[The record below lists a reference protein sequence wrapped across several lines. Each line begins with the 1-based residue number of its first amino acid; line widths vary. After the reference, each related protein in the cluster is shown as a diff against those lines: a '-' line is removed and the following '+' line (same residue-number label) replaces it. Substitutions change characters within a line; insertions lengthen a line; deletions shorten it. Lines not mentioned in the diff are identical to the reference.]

1 MSLSP
6 AHTLAGQAPTRKI
19 RVLVVDDSA

>member
-6 AHTLAGQAPTRKI
+6 AGGLY
-19 RVLVVDDSA
+19 S